1 MFDICYY
8 TCRMF
13 HTCEDRQTKAYF
25 FAPRGVERVEGEA
38 EDVGG
43 VLAGEQLRRGR
54 LVVHPPELENFVR
67 RIAVSFSWEC
77 KHESLTPQANCTQ
90 VQ

>member
-54 LVVHPPELENFVR
+54 LVVHPPELENFAR

-77 KHESLTPQANCTQ
+77 NYESLTPQANCTQ
-90 VQ
+90 V